1 MKSMK
6 SDVFEKKILDRLI
19 NVFKKN
25 DIAYAGVFGSY
36 AKNRENSKSD
46 IDFLIEFKPENN
58 KTLFDMVDIQ
68 DELEKILK
76 KNVDLVTKNSLNK
89 YLKDEVLRT
98 TKILYG

>member
-1 MKSMK
+1 MKNGIFNEK
-6 SDVFEKKILDRLI
+6 ITGKLIDVFKR
-19 NVFKKN
+19 N
-25 DIAYAGVFGSY
+25 DISYAGIFGSY
-36 AKNRENSKSD
+36 AKNQSNSKSD
-46 IDFLIEFKPENN
+46 IDLLIEFKPKNN

>member
-1 MKSMK
+1 
-6 SDVFEKKILDRLI
+6 
-19 NVFKKN
+19 
-25 DIAYAGVFGSY
+25 
-36 AKNRENSKSD
+36 
-46 IDFLIEFKPENN
+46 LIEFKPENN